1 MKAAVRAVL
10 ADDHALVR
18 EMLHDQLA
26 SAGIEIVGT
35 AASSDGALELCVA
48 ERPDVVIMDIDMPG
62 RSAFDVAREIRVAAP
77 ETRVIYL
84 SAYVHDHHIERA
96 LAVEAAGYLSKA
108 EPPGTVA
115 EAVVAVAGGA
125 TWYSPDVLA
134 RIVIDAGGAR
144 LEPRKTSRF
153 TSLTDREEEVL
164 SYVSRGMQQKQIARL
179 MGLSVKTVQ
188 HHIAH
193 LMDKLDIHDRV
204 ELTRFAI
211 REGVVEP

>member
-1 MKAAVRAVL
+1 MKPEVRVVL

-26 SAGIEIVGT
+26 GAGIEVAGT
-35 AASSDGALELCVA
+35 AASADAAHELCVA

-62 RSAFDVAREIRVAAP
+62 RSAFDVAREIRVASP
-77 ETRVIYL
+77 GTRVIYL
-84 SAYVHDHHIERA
+84 SAYIQDRYIERA
-96 LAVEAAGYLSKA
+96 LEVEAAGYLSKT

-115 EAVVAVAGGA
+115 NAVVAVAGGA
-125 TWYSPDVLA
+125 TWYSPEVLA

-144 LEPRKTSRF
+144 LDPKPIARF

-164 SYVSRGMQQKQIARL
+164 GYVSRGMQQKQIARL

-193 LMDKLDIHDRV
+193 IMDKLDIHDRV
-204 ELTRFAI
+204 ELARFAI